1 MINVLQ
7 AFVVVFV
14 LFAISR
20 AFLRLRDRQISLAE
34 FLFWNSVW
42 AAALVVIFIP
52 QVTIAIARVFG
63 IGRGID
69 IAVYLSII
77 LLFYL
82 VFRIYVKLDQL
93 EQDTTKLVRMMALNE
108 AKSNTKNRR
117 GTL

>member
-1 MINVLQ
+1 MINILQ
-7 AFVVVFV
+7 LFVVLFV

-42 AAALVVIFIP
+42 AAALIVIFVP
-52 QVTIAIARVFG
+52 QVTTAIARIFG

-93 EQDTTKLVRMMALNE
+93 EQDTTKLVRIMALSE
-108 AKSNTKNRR
+108 AKNNTKNRR
-117 GTL
+117 RTV